1 MSLYP
6 LSAYYST
13 TLSPRITSYELL
25 ADRILRQLGAP
36 LINLEV
42 ACSTVFDNIAQAIE
56 WYTKYAGDTQE
67 YLVFN
72 SKMYQPGVG
81 IRLDMLFSITPE
93 SYTTDRW
100 ITTTTTTTVST
111 SSTSGINVN
120 TTTVTTSAL
129 TLTAASFSA
138 TSSVNITSTST
149 VSSYTDTIVTTATT

>member
-56 WYTKYAGDTQE
+56 WYTTDT
-67 YLVFN
+67 
-72 SKMYQPGVG
+72 
-81 IRLDMLFSITPE
+81 
-93 SYTTDRW
+93 W

-111 SSTSGINVN
+111 SSTSGIDVN

-138 TSSVNITSTST
+138 TSSVNI
-149 VSSYTDTIVTTATT
+149 